1 MGKCYNFLFDSTL
14 NSGGANNKRRHYA
27 TNWASVLPEGKK
39 FKVSFTFCSESD
51 SVVGSITFITVPVL
65 RCNLGQSSTY
75 ANLST
80 NSPAFSTTNALGFL
94 KLVPLPSNN
103 VAATADEGY
112 LLADRNT
119 NSPIYLEAR
128 PQNPMLEI
136 EIHDGLTETNYAST
150 IPDYICT
157 LHFEEYE

>member
-1 MGKCYNFLFDSTL
+1 MGKCYNFMFDSTL
-14 NSGGANNKRRHYA
+14 NSGGASNKRRHYA

-39 FKVSFTFCSESD
+39 FKVSFTFCSETDLISNI
-51 SVVGSITFITVPVL
+51 SFVSVPVL

-75 ANLST
+75 ANLSI
-80 NSPAFSTTNALGFL
+80 NSTAFSTTNALGFL

-103 VAATADEGY
+103 AAGSVDEGY
-112 LLADRNT
+112 LLAERNT
-119 NSPIYLEAR
+119 NPYTYLDTR

-136 EIHDGLTETNYAST
+136 EIHDGLTTTNYVSD
-150 IPDYICT
+150 IPEYICT